1 MTSRALPT
9 ITLLLAACAD
19 GTPSTTDLSGGTGQS
34 ADDDGSDAATAD
46 DDDGDDATDAGDTAD
61 DDGTA
66 DDGSDT
72 GEPPGCGDAPCP
84 ACTEGAV
91 ESMCECGGAIVSG
104 GFCCSS
110 IAFDSAYAEL
120 TGGCPSGPWY
130 VVDGDHPSASDDNPG
145 TADAPWLTI
154 DHAVDVAVAGDTVI
168 IEASTYRVVGTA
180 TRYEPALNPTN
191 SGTAGAPIVFK
202 GHGGPVVTTRPSLSG
217 ALVGAASNTMT
228 LGDEADPT
236 DGFYEGWF
244 VRVTSGAGVDQ
255 YRRIAAYDG
264 AARTVSFSQPL
275 DAVPSAGDTYD
286 LTIHG
291 PILGAMDRQFIVWDG
306 MTVEERDSY
315 APDTGPVV
323 WWGTNDGTFIG
334 NDVVA
339 QTTLLQDNHNGVRV
353 NNTNRLLVRN
363 NRIHG
368 VQPVD
373 LGENNPQNHAAIM
386 IYESA
391 DCVFEHNELFDS
403 YTGFY
408 PKGESGPHVFRKNV
422 LHDLAKGVRISYHAE
437 VDVVQNLFYDCDLA
451 FQPAEEI
458 ADIRI
463 HNNVFF
469 RSQIGIGN
477 WFPIQGITVFN
488 NLFLGVAA
496 PFGFDDQMGTVVSD
510 HNVYFD
516 IGDFSVGGQ
525 PVGGLPGWQ
534 AMGLDAASSA
544 ADPGVVDAEA
554 LDFHPTDGSIL
565 PTAGI
570 DWADRDADGD
580 TEETIAVGIYVD
592 GDERVG
598 PVQ

>member
-1 MTSRALPT
+1 MTFRRPFT
-9 ITLLLAACAD
+9 TTLLLTACT
-19 GTPSTTDLSGGTGQS
+19 GGSPSATTDLSS
-34 ADDDGSDAATAD
+34 GSDES
-46 DDDGDDATDAGDTAD
+46 AGD
-61 DDGTA
+61 DDGTDASTASDDDGTDADEASDDA
-66 DDGSDT
+66 DDTADTGSDT
-72 GEPPGCGDAPCP
+72 GDPPGCGDAPCP

-91 ESMCECGGAIVSG
+91 DSMCECGDTIVTG
-104 GFCCSS
+104 GFCCTS
-110 IAFDSAYAEL
+110 IPFDSAYAEL
-120 TGGCPSGPWY
+120 TGGCPAGPWY
-130 VVDGDHPSASDDNPG
+130 VVDGEHPDASDDNPG

-168 IEASTYRVVGTA
+168 IEAATYRVVGTA

-191 SGTAGAPIVFK
+191 SGSAGAPIVFK
-202 GHGGPVVTTRPSLSG
+202 GHGGPIVTTRPSLSG
-217 ALVGAASNTMT
+217 ALAGAEATTMV
-228 LGDEADPT
+228 LGAEAEAT
-236 DGFYEGWF
+236 DGIYEGWF
-244 VRVTSGAGVDQ
+244 VRITSGAGVDQ

-264 AARTVSFSQPL
+264 ASRTVSFSQPL

-291 PILGAMDRQFIVWDG
+291 PILGVMDRHFVVWDG
-306 MTVEERDSY
+306 MTIEERDSY

-323 WWGTNDGTFIG
+323 WWGSNDGAFIG
-334 NDVVA
+334 NDIVG
-339 QTTLLQDNHNGVRV
+339 QTTLLQDNHNGLRV
-353 NNTNRLLVRN
+353 NNTSRLLVRN

-368 VQPVD
+368 VQPID

-386 IYESA
+386 IYEST
-391 DCVFEHNELFDS
+391 DCVFEHNELYDS
-403 YTGFY
+403 FTGFY
-408 PKGESGPHVFRKNV
+408 PKGEFGPHAFRNNV
-422 LHDLAKGVRISYHAE
+422 LHDLAKGVRISYHTD
-437 VDVVQNLFYDCDLA
+437 VDIEQNLFYDCDLA

-458 ADIRI
+458 GDVRI

-477 WFPIQGITVFN
+477 WFPIEGITVFN
-488 NLFLGVAA
+488 NLFYGVAA
-496 PFGFDDQMGTVVSD
+496 PFGFDDQMGAVVSD
-510 HNVYFD
+510 HNVYFEID
-516 IGDFSVGGQ
+516 DFSVGGR
-525 PVGGLPGWQ
+525 PVGGLAGWQ

-570 DWADRDADGD
+570 DWADRDDDGD
-580 TEETIAVGIYVD
+580 TEETIAVGIYVV